1 MQDLFNENS
10 SSGQGSPSMLMGS
23 DSGTPSLAGY
33 QYRVERFSLGASDEL
48 DEVAGMEALLTRSIQ
63 PDRNVVI
70 IERKDSISATTGIY
84 TCIIIY
90 MEKVPRQEGAQNA

>member
-1 MQDLFNENS
+1 MDLFNDNS
-10 SSGQGSPSMLMGS
+10 ASGQGAPSMLMGEGS
-23 DSGTPSLAGY
+23 DTPSLAGY
-33 QYRVERFSLGASDEL
+33 RYRVERFSLGGSEEQ
-48 DEVAGMEALLTRSIQ
+48 DEVAGMEALLTRSIN

-90 MEKVPRQEGAQNA
+90 MERSPQAQGAQDA